1 MYEVHFS
8 LAEALESYQQLISD
22 YSVFLS
28 IFLAMIIFGFLL
40 WINRKSSAT
49 FYMTLGFLL
58 LIIVMDFYFRGWEM
72 FYHFDS
78 FFSRYFYKNLY
89 FYYWN
94 MILSFFI
101 MHRVISSNK
110 MTNVTKVITIFLFTV
125 LSMNHLFQYY
135 ISDTVGGNYLLVLG
149 NTAPMII
156 VGNLISFLLYLY
168 LIVFMVVSFVKKK
181 ES

>member
-22 YSVFLS
+22 YSVFLY
-28 IFLAMIIFGFLL
+28 IFLAMIVFGFLL
-40 WINRKSSAT
+40 WINRKSSTT

-58 LIIVMDFYFRGWEM
+58 LMIVMSFYFQGFGM
-72 FYHFDS
+72 FSHLDS

-94 MILSFFI
+94 MFFVFFLIHRLISSRKMPEVSKVIVIIFFI
-101 MHRVISSNK
+101 FLS
-110 MTNVTKVITIFLFTV
+110 TN
-125 LSMNHLFQYY
+125 NLFQFYM
-135 ISDTVGGNYLLVLG
+135 SDIVGGNYLLVLG

-156 VGNLISFLLYLY
+156 IGN
-168 LIVFMVVSFVKKK
+168 VVSFVLYLYFIVFLIVDIVKKK
-181 ES
+181 DN